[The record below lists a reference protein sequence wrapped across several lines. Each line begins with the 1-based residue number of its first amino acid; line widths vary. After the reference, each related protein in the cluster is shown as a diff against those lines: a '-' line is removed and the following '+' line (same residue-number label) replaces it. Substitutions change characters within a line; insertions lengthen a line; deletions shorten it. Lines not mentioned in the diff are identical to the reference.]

1 MESRAA
7 IGSATGTPAVPSGRK
22 ERMNDER
29 CDGSTTVARPA
40 AGGEP
45 GMAILEAT
53 DAREVAVALLDSLRV
68 QGLAAT
74 AVAWTT
80 GDDLQ
85 FEPAQAASAARH
97 EAVSGAIVA
106 HLQELGGVPGV
117 HLLCN
122 GASDASA
129 ALLADPARLA
139 APTPAQARLLAL
151 AGRRMSELFAIRRLH
166 ASVRDLAQ
174 AEQLQR
180 ALFAIADMAGSER
193 DMPSLLKG
201 LHGIIGELMY
211 AENFYIALYD
221 READALRFVYF
232 ADTVDTL
239 GPSLVEPVPM
249 AAIERGLTWYLVHDA
264 RPLMGT
270 TEQLRRQ
277 VSGPLAVHG
286 ADSADWLGVPML
298 RDGATVGA
306 LVVQSYQEGVR
317 YTASD
322 RAVLSFVAEHVLN
335 ALERKRGQEE
345 LEQRVADRTRE
356 LAEAN
361 ARLQEQILERE
372 RAAHLQATLY
382 RIAALSNAEETDER
396 FYRAIHLAV
405 GELINAESFYIAL
418 VSDDDGMLHFPYS
431 VDAAGERRI
440 ARPMG
445 HGLSEYVIRH
455 GSTLLIDDAGVQQL
469 IARGELAP
477 SARTAGT
484 PALCWLGVPLLGAQ
498 GVMGLV
504 AVQSYRSDL
513 SYTGEDAE
521 LLTFVSSQIA
531 SSLQR
536 RKQAEAL
543 QRLNSE
549 LEQRVLDRT
558 RELRQQISVREQVE
572 AQLKHQV
579 MHDPLTG
586 LPNRLY
592 LRDRLE
598 RALAGQ
604 QRNPERSFAL
614 LYLDVDRFKL
624 FNDSLGHLAGDAVLR
639 EVSRR
644 MQECVRDPDVVA
656 RLSGDEFA
664 ILLEDCPVPATA
676 CKVAQRI
683 QARLQ
688 APMLVGDREL
698 QTSASIG
705 IAISHPRHQVTDEL
719 LHDADVALYRAK
731 AAGRQRFV
739 LFDET
744 LQRSAMN
751 VLDVEQQL
759 RSALLGGEFQ
769 PFFQPIV
776 RLEDARVVG
785 YEALLRWRHPQRG
798 LLGPADFLPIAE
810 ESGLIE
816 AIDWHM
822 YRLAC
827 QAGAPLVREGGY
839 LTLNISPRHFQN
851 DDFDQRLLA
860 LAAETA
866 FDPSRLRIE
875 VTEGTLLG
883 DPDAVAAILRRLH
896 EACVGAALDDFGT
909 GYSSLGYVHRFPLKM
924 IKIDRSFVH
933 PLGDELQ
940 QRSSAIVGA
949 VLSLAG
955 SLGLEVIA
963 EGVETEVQRQAL
975 LAMGCTYAQGFL
987 FGRPQPASH
996 WAAG

>member
-1 MESRAA
+1 M
-7 IGSATGTPAVPSGRK
+7 
-22 ERMNDER
+22 
-29 CDGSTTVARPA
+29 
-40 AGGEP
+40 
-45 GMAILEAT
+45 
-53 DAREVAVALLDSLRV
+53 LR
-68 QGLAAT
+68 
-74 AVAWTT
+74 
-80 GDDLQ
+80 
-85 FEPAQAASAARH
+85 
-97 EAVSGAIVA
+97 
-106 HLQELGGVPGV
+106 
-117 HLLCN
+117 N
-122 GASDASA
+122 GAA
-129 ALLADPARLA
+129 
-139 APTPAQARLLAL
+139 
-151 AGRRMSELFAIRRLH
+151 
-166 ASVRDLAQ
+166 
-174 AEQLQR
+174 
-180 ALFAIADMAGSER
+180 
-193 DMPSLLKG
+193 
-201 LHGIIGELMY
+201 
-211 AENFYIALYD
+211 
-221 READALRFVYF
+221 
-232 ADTVDTL
+232 
-239 GPSLVEPVPM
+239 
-249 AAIERGLTWYLVHDA
+249 
-264 RPLMGT
+264 
-270 TEQLRRQ
+270 
-277 VSGPLAVHG
+277 
-286 ADSADWLGVPML
+286 
-298 RDGATVGA
+298 VGA
-306 LVVQSYQEGVR
+306 LVVQSYKPGVQ

-345 LEQRVADRTRE
+345 LEQRVADRTSE

-361 ARLQEQILERE
+361 TRLQEQITEGE

-382 RIAALSNAEETDER
+382 RIAALSNTQESDER
-396 FYRAIHLAV
+396 FYHHLHLAV
-405 GELINAESFYIAL
+405 GELINAENFYIAL
-418 VSDDDGMLHFPYS
+418 VSPDGASLQFAYA
-431 VDAAGERRI
+431 VDATGEDYS
-440 ARPMG
+440 ARPLG
-445 HGLSEYVIRH
+445 RGLSEYVIRH
-455 GSTLLIDDAGVQQL
+455 GRTALLDPQAIDSLV
-469 IARGELAP
+469 ARGEVEP
-477 SARTAGT
+477 SAVGA
-484 PALCWLGVPLLGAQ
+484 PALCWLGVPLLGPE

-513 SYTGEDAE
+513 TYTASDAE
-521 LLTFVSSQIA
+521 LLTFVSYQIA

-536 RKQAEAL
+536 RQQAEAL
-543 QRLNSE
+543 HRLNAE

-604 QRNPERSFAL
+604 QRNAERSFAL

-644 MQECVRDPDVVA
+644 LQQCVREPDVVA

-688 APMLVGDREL
+688 APMQIGEREL

-705 IAISHPRHQVTDEL
+705 IAISHARHQVTDDL

-744 LQRSAMN
+744 LQKTAMN

-759 RSALLGGEFQ
+759 RNALLAGEFQ

-776 RLEDARVVG
+776 RLQDARVVG
-785 YEALLRWRHPQRG
+785 YEALVRWQHPVRG
-798 LLGPADFLPIAE
+798 LLGPADFLPVAE

-827 QAGAPLVREGGY
+827 QAGAALVRDGGY

-851 DDFDQRLLA
+851 DDFDQRLLT
-860 LAAETA
+860 LAAETG
-866 FDPSRLRIE
+866 FDPARLRIE

-883 DPDAVAAILRRLH
+883 DPEAVARILRRLQ
-896 EACVGAALDDFGT
+896 ESCIGAALDDFGT

-955 SLGLEVIA
+955 ALGLEVVA
-963 EGVETEVQRQAL
+963 EGVETEAQRQVL
-975 LAMGCTYAQGFL
+975 VGMGCVYAQGFL
-987 FGRPQPASH
+987 FGRPQPAAH
-996 WAAG
+996 WATGAR